1 MLDYTWS
8 DKGECQSTPGPGVS
22 DNCSSRAA
30 RGQPLPGKELAE
42 MSMKALKAISVKL
55 YGERRIEIEL
65 IGHKSKEIFVLTPSQ
80 AEKLRDAINAI
91 LDSIS

>member
-1 MLDYTWS
+1 
-8 DKGECQSTPGPGVS
+8 
-22 DNCSSRAA
+22 
-30 RGQPLPGKELAE
+30 